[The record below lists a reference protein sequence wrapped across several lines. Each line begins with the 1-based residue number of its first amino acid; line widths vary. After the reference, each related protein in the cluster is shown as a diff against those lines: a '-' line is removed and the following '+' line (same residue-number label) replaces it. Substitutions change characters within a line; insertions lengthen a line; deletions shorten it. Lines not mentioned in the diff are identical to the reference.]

1 MSYNSVSD
9 SSHSHRLKKR
19 ELVRN
24 KIATE
29 PESQQQKKKKEKPL
43 SLVNLQCFG
52 YDIIAVDK
60 NNESETQNT
69 KKEIMSLER

>member
-1 MSYNSVSD
+1 MQLNQKVN
-9 SSHSHRLKKR
+9 KKR
-19 ELVRN
+19 
-24 KIATE
+24 A
-29 PESQQQKKKKEKPL
+29 L
-43 SLVNLQCFG
+43 SLVNFQCFG

>member
-1 MSYNSVSD
+1 MRD
-9 SSHSHRLKKR
+9 
-19 ELVRN
+19 E
-24 KIATE
+24 IATE
-29 PESQQQKKKKEKPL
+29 PESQQQKKKKPTL